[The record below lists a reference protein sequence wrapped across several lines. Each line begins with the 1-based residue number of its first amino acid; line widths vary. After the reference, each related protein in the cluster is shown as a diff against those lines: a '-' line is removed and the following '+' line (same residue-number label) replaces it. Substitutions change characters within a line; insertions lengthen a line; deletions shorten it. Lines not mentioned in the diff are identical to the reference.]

1 MKASELEAKIAQ
13 RLRAAGIA
21 SARLDAVMIIGHV
34 LNQSREWLLAHDDAL
49 VSSEDGQRVEE
60 LALRRAKREPLA
72 YIMGYKE
79 FYGRR
84 FMVTSDVLIPRPES
98 EVMID
103 VLSDV
108 IARGNAQTI
117 DDAAKC
123 NYGSC
128 TYRLIDIGTGS
139 GCLGIT
145 AKLEH
150 PELDVTLSDISD
162 KALEVARKNAE
173 QLDADVGLVRS
184 NLMDNVS
191 GKFDIILANLPYVN
205 PNWDYLSPELKYEPD
220 LALYASDDDLALI
233 YKLIN
238 QVPAHLVRGGYI
250 ILEMD
255 TPQIERV
262 AAYAEARGLSI
273 IRKLPFTLVLE
284 YSSLRSE

>member
-1 MKASELEAKIAQ
+1 MKVSELEAKIAQ
-13 RLRAAGIA
+13 RLRAAGIE

-34 LNQSREWLLAHDDAL
+34 LNRSREWLLAHDDTL
-49 VSSEDGQRVEE
+49 VSSEDSRRVEE
-60 LALRRAKREPLA
+60 LTLRRAKREPLA

-79 FYGRR
+79 FHGRR

-103 VLSDV
+103 MLSDV
-108 IARGNAQTI
+108 VVRGNTQTI
-117 DDAAKC
+117 GDTAKC
-123 NYGSC
+123 NYSSRA
-128 TYRLIDIGTGS
+128 YRLIDVGTGS

-150 PELDVTLSDISD
+150 PELNVTLSDISD
-162 KALEVARKNAE
+162 KALEIARKNAE
-173 QLDADVGLVRS
+173 QLSADVGLVRS
-184 NLMDNVS
+184 NLMENVS

-220 LALYASDDDLALI
+220 LALYASDDGLALI

-238 QVPAHLVRGGYI
+238 QAPAHLVRGGYI

-262 AAYAEARGLSI
+262 ATYASEYGFAVVSSQ
-273 IRKLPFTLVLE
+273 PFTLMLQYKDE
-284 YSSLRSE
+284 

>member
-1 MKASELEAKIAQ
+1 MNVSELEAKIAQ
-13 RLRAAGIA
+13 RLRAAGIE
-21 SARLDAVMIIGHV
+21 SARLDAGVIIGYV
-34 LNQSREWLLAHDDAL
+34 LGRSREWLLAHDDAL
-49 VSSEDGQRVEE
+49 VSSEDRQCVEE

-72 YIMGYKE
+72 YIIGYKE

-84 FMVTSDVLIPRPES
+84 FTVTSDVLIPRPES

-108 IARGNAQTI
+108 IARGNTQTI
-117 DDAAKC
+117 GDTAKC
-123 NYGSC
+123 NCSSR

-150 PELDVTLSDISD
+150 PELNATLLDISD

-173 QLDADVGLVRS
+173 QLDADVRLVRS

-220 LALYASDDDLALI
+220 LALYASDDGLALI

-255 TPQIERV
+255 TPQIERIGT
-262 AAYAEARGLSI
+262 YAEARGLSI